1 MFDIF
6 FIYFIFSYPKNN
18 IKKNLHPIS
27 SLPPPREQP
36 QQEVVEQQQP
46 ATQYT
51 PMEALKEVVK
61 LSLHNDGLA
70 RGLFETVKALDRGT
84 AQLCVLSQSCNEAA
98 YKKLIT
104 ALCKERN
111 IPLIEVPD
119 NKILGEYAGLARCR
133 PDGTIVKYMGC
144 SSIAIKSWGVDSA
157 ARAAVLAHMQNS
169 TRFQ

>member
-1 MFDIF
+1 L
-6 FIYFIFSYPKNN
+6 FIHEAHLRGIRNTTMSE
-18 IKKNLHPIS
+18 
-27 SLPPPREQP
+27 EQP
-36 QQEVVEQQQP
+36 QQEVVQQQEP

-51 PMEALKEVVK
+51 PLEALKEAIK

-111 IPLIEVPD
+111 IMLIEVPD
-119 NKILGEYAGLARCR
+119 NKILGEFAGLARTR
-133 PDGTIVKYMGC
+133 PDGTVVKYMGC
-144 SSIAIKSWGVDSA
+144 SSVAIRTWGVESP
-157 ARAAVLAHMQNS
+157 ARAALLAHAKNS